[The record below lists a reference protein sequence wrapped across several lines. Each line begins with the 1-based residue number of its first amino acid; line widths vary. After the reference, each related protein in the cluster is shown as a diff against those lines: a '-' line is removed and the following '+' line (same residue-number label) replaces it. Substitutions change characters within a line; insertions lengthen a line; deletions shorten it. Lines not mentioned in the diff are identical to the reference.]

1 LISYLEPTDQISR
14 EKADQSLYILRRS
27 QGQKEMTMQ
36 ANRIG
41 IAREAQ
47 AALSELGSEEE
58 EGYEERP
65 QKHP

>member
-1 LISYLEPTDQISR
+1 MISYLELADQISR
-14 EKADQSLYILRRS
+14 EKADQSPYILRRS
-27 QGQKEMTMQ
+27 QGQKEMTML

-47 AALSELGSEEE
+47 AALSELGLEEE